1 MKVIFFDIDGTIT
14 DFDGIMPDS
23 ALKGMK
29 LAQKAGNK
37 IVLCS
42 GRSEV
47 QINPEIVAV
56 GFDAIVSAAGAH
68 VSTKDEIVYD
78 ATMTDEKYHF
88 LLDTLYEAVPG
99 ICIQTNE
106 HVYVSRKGFDALI
119 ENTAKLFGENDIE
132 KTKEMM
138 GDMVV
143 VDDLYAIKNPQK
155 MFYHLAPWTV
165 DEVNTKLGDYF
176 NVVVLSFKEPNVY
189 CGEITIAG
197 VEKSTGMDAL
207 MKYYGLGREDSVCFG
222 DGPNDFDMMKYAGIG
237 ICMGNGLEDLK
248 KEADYVTD
256 TVKNDGLYKGLEH
269 FNLI

>member
-14 DFDGIMPDS
+14 DFDGTIPES
-23 ALKGMK
+23 AIKGMK
-29 LAQKAGNK
+29 MAQKAGHK

-47 QINPEIVAV
+47 QIDKNILDI

-68 VSTKDEIVYD
+68 VSAGDEVVFD
-78 ATMTDEKYHF
+78 ATMSDEKYHF

-106 HVYVSRKGFDALI
+106 HVYVSKDGMPALI
-119 ENTAKLFGENDIE
+119 SNTAKLFGDIDEE

-138 GDMVV
+138 GDFYM
-143 VDDLYAIKNPQK
+143 VDDLYTIKNPQK

-165 DEVNTKLGDYF
+165 TEVNEKLGDYF
-176 NVVVLSFKEPNVY
+176 KVLVLSFKEPNEY
-189 CGEITIAG
+189 CGEITING

-207 MKYYGLGREDSVCFG
+207 MKHFGLTREDSVCFG
-222 DGPNDFDMMKYAGIG
+222 DGPNDFDMMRYSDLG